1 MPAPDF
7 ARLLAPGSSHRFPG
21 ADHRFV
27 VRELP
32 GVPLSLPSGRVVA
45 AEPLSCGTE
54 DPTGLAFA
62 QEVGPGTYPVVLV
75 TAQLL
80 GADGKHRDTRVAA
93 ARLAIRDEPVA
104 AWEPAL
110 LPGEDPEELDE
121 DALTGYPVD
130 GGTGCFADAD
140 AFRAAGAEEDFIG
153 RVAVA
158 VAGGPRAAGGPDA
171 GCAPVTLSVGG
182 DEHAVVVFRTG
193 WGDGDYPTWIGRT
206 ARGDVACFLTDFGV
220 LSDDAETELDPA
232 ESAAAEQA
240 VRERAAASHDALAAH
255 RALRQRL
262 DGLPRLTELLPG
274 SSLRF
279 GSLASASG
287 GFLLVNQDDGDVVI
301 HRAEDGAE
309 VWRTGTLL
317 DDELVGLPNRL
328 VLQESGDLA
337 VFAPTGVKLWS
348 SGTRGREVARAVLG
362 DDGRLVLVGTEGG
375 EVWSSQPPR
384 P

>member
-7 ARLLAPGSSHRFPG
+7 ARLLAPGSSHRLPG
-21 ADHRFV
+21 AEGRFV

-32 GVPLSLPSGRVVA
+32 GVPLSLPTGSVVA
-45 AEPLSCGTE
+45 AEPLGCGTE
-54 DPTGLAFA
+54 DPEGLAFA
-62 QEVGPGTYPVVLV
+62 QAVGPGTYPVVLV

-80 GADGKHRDTRVAA
+80 GEDGEHRDSRVAA

-110 LPGEDPEELDE
+110 LPGENQEESDE
-121 DALTGYPVD
+121 DAPPGYPVD
-130 GGTGCFADAD
+130 GGTGCFADAG

-153 RVAVA
+153 RVAA
-158 VAGGPRAAGGPDA
+158 AIAGRPRAVTGPDA
-171 GCAPVTLSVGG
+171 GCLPVTVPVDG
-182 DEHAVVVFRTG
+182 DEHAMVVFRTG

-206 ARGDVACFLTDFGV
+206 ARGDVACFLTDFGI
-220 LSDDAETELDPA
+220 LTDDVETEKGPP
-232 ESAAAEQA
+232 ESAGAEEA
-240 VRERAAASHDALAAH
+240 VRKRQAGAPHGA

-262 DGLPRLTELLPG
+262 DGLPRVTELLPG
-274 SSLRF
+274 RSLRL
-279 GSLASASG
+279 GSLSSASG

-301 HRAEDGAE
+301 HRAEDGAA

-317 DDELVGLPNRL
+317 DEELVGLPNRL

-362 DDGRLVLVGTEGG
+362 DDGRLVLAGADGG
-375 EVWSSQPPR
+375 EVWSSPPPR